1 MPPRRK
7 GGFNFF
13 AGLGETKKKET
24 GGRKGAKG
32 KNAAKPKKVVHPE
45 IAELKMLRRQV
56 KEIESLEMS
65 MHQLKPFQK
74 QKIAKKPQIRKRILE
89 LEDLHPQCKPPV
101 RKGGQRQKPESKFGI
116 PYTQQAQQ
124 KPKATVIVLESKSRP
139 TPQQQLKNLTA
150 KSARA
155 RTGNKEK
162 VSEEINCDSFT
173 GVKKRLKA
181 IKKSLKKIEGYERQV
196 GLGQVLAKGEKAILE
211 TKPELEAEQKTL
223 KKKRQKMLEE
233 GLLTQAEKDS
243 LLEKVRKQIIS
254 CNDIEEKLMI
264 GGKLTNDEKKIL
276 DSKKCYMKEFAHLN
290 SVVPI
295 QVRTAAKVATKKPT
309 TLGDFPKEIQNRLF
323 AIDMELSKIKYE
335 REEAKKLEIR
345 FNKRGGKPLT
355 PKEVRMVNR
364 IESMGKKIEKLETEQ
379 ETLIR
384 EHS

>member
-1 MPPRRK
+1 
-7 GGFNFF
+7 
-13 AGLGETKKKET
+13 
-24 GGRKGAKG
+24 
-32 KNAAKPKKVVHPE
+32 
-45 IAELKMLRRQV
+45 MLRRKI
-56 KEIESLEMS
+56 KEIESLELS
-65 MHQLKPFQK
+65 MHQLKPLQK
-74 QKIAKKPQIRKRILE
+74 QKIAQKQSIKKKIFE
-89 LEDLHPQCKPPV
+89 LEEKHPQCKPPV
-101 RKGGQRQKPESKFGI
+101 RKGGQRQKPEAKFGS
-116 PYTQQAQQ
+116 PFRQQAQQ

-150 KSARA
+150 KAAQA

-162 VSEEINCDSFT
+162 KVSEEINCETYT
-173 GVKKRLKA
+173 GVKKRLKS

-211 TKPELEAEQKTL
+211 SKPDLEVEQKTL

-243 LLEKVRKQIIS
+243 LLEKVRKQIIT
-254 CNDIEEKLMI
+254 CNAIEEKLMI
-264 GGKLTNDEKKIL
+264 GGKLTDEEKKIL

-290 SVVPI
+290 SVVP
-295 QVRTAAKVATKKPT
+295 VPVKSAAKVVTKKPT
-309 TLGDFPKEIQNRLF
+309 TLGDFPKAIQNRLF
-323 AIDMELSKIKYE
+323 AIDMELSKVKYE
-335 REEAKKLEIR
+335 VEEARKLEIR

-364 IESMGKKIEKLETEQ
+364 IESMENKIEKLEKEQ

>member
-13 AGLGETKKKET
+13 AGLGEGEKKQT
-24 GGRKGAKG
+24 SRKGVKG
-32 KNAAKPKKVVHPE
+32 KNSPKAKKQVHPE
-45 IAELKMLRRQV
+45 IAELKTLRKKVR
-56 KEIESLEMS
+56 EIESLEMS

-74 QKIAKKPQIRKRILE
+74 QKIAQKPGIKKRILE
-89 LEDLHPQCKPPV
+89 LEELHPQCKPAA
-101 RKGGQRQKPESKFGI
+101 RKGGQKQKPESKFGS
-116 PYTQQAQQ
+116 PYSQQAQQ
-124 KPKATVIVLESKSRP
+124 KPRATVIVLESKSRP

-150 KSARA
+150 KAAQA
-155 RTGNKEK
+155 RTGTK
-162 VSEEINCDSFT
+162 VKAGEVINSNTFT
-173 GVKKRLKA
+173 GVKKRLKF

-233 GLLTQAEKDS
+233 GILTQAEKAS

-254 CNDIEEKLMI
+254 CNEIEEKLMI
-264 GGKLTNDEKKIL
+264 GGRLTAEEKKIL

-290 SVVPI
+290 SVIPVP
-295 QVRTAAKVATKKPT
+295 VKTAAKVVAKKPT

-335 REEAKKLEIR
+335 KEEARKLEVR

-364 IESMGKKIEKLETEQ
+364 IESMQKKIEKLENEQ
-379 ETLIR
+379 ETLIKD
-384 EHS
+384 HS